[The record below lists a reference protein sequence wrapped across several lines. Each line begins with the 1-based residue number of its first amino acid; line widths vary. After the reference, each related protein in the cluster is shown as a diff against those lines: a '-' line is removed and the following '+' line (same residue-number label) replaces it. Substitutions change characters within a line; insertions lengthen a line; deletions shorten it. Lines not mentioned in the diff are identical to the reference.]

1 MKEPGLIDDFGSG
14 HSRDVTAGIRG
25 DLSRCLSAGCVLQR
39 KCLLFGPA
47 ANEVSDVSDVSW
59 MASRGVVLGGL
70 GVARFGVR
78 FSSEV
83 RRSLVGEL
91 RYEKSLNQLTM
102 RLMLGIIKG
111 CR

>member
-1 MKEPGLIDDFGSG
+1 M
-14 HSRDVTAGIRG
+14 TAGIRG

-47 ANEVSDVSDVSW
+47 ANEVSDASDVSDASW